1 LGAIVDGSPFA
12 NNLTDEPVTITGS
25 SGTGATGT
33 VNTSGSGVITG
44 AGVTITAAGSGYFV
58 GETVTITNGS
68 GTATSTV
75 ATIT

>member
-1 LGAIVDGSPFA
+1 MGAIVDGDAFGS
-12 NNLTDEPVTITGS
+12 NLTDEPVTITGT

-33 VNTSGSGVITG
+33 VNTSGAGAITG
-44 AGVTITAAGSGYFV
+44 AGVTITGAGSGYIV

-75 ATIT
+75 ATIA